1 MGTLRM
7 TTSFST
13 LSLSA
18 EFLAN
23 LDTLGYHT
31 MTPVQAASLPH
42 ALAGRDLIVQAHTG
56 SGKTASFGI
65 GMLQKLN
72 PALFAVQGLVLC
84 PTRELADQV
93 AQELRRLA
101 RGIGNIKILTLTGG
115 VSMRP
120 QVASLEHGAH
130 VVVGTPGRL
139 RDHLSRRTL
148 DLKRVTTLVLDEAD
162 RMTDMG
168 FYEDIAAIARECP
181 DWRQTLMYSATY
193 PDDIRAA
200 SAALLRDP
208 LQIEVASEGGGA
220 RIEQRF
226 YEAGLG
232 ARDAAVAAL
241 LRHEKPV
248 SAIVFCNTKV
258 HCQELAGLLRDQGFS
273 ALALYGELE
282 QRDRDEILLLFANRS
297 CSVLVA
303 TDVAARGL
311 DIADLDVVIN
321 AGMPKDPDT
330 YVHRIGRTGRAGA
343 TGLALSVCTPGD
355 KKWVAAVETLQGV
368 PAAWQPLPDPDAEE
382 AAAPAPMVT
391 LCVAGG
397 KKDKLRPADLLGAL
411 TGEAGLT
418 REQVGKINIFQ
429 FASYVALERSCAP
442 AALRQLG
449 KDSPLG
455 AEFGCIKGRNFKMRL
470 LDV

>member
-1 MGTLRM
+1 
-7 TTSFST
+7 
-13 LSLSA
+13 
-18 EFLAN
+18 
-23 LDTLGYHT
+23 
-31 MTPVQAASLPH
+31 
-42 ALAGRDLIVQAHTG
+42 
-56 SGKTASFGI
+56 
-65 GMLQKLN
+65 
-72 PALFAVQGLVLC
+72 
-84 PTRELADQV
+84 
-93 AQELRRLA
+93 
-101 RGIGNIKILTLTGG
+101 
-115 VSMRP
+115 
-120 QVASLEHGAH
+120 
-130 VVVGTPGRL
+130 
-139 RDHLSRRTL
+139 
-148 DLKRVTTLVLDEAD
+148 
-162 RMTDMG
+162 
-168 FYEDIAAIARECP
+168 
-181 DWRQTLMYSATY
+181 
-193 PDDIRAA
+193 
-200 SAALLRDP
+200 
-208 LQIEVASEGGGA
+208 
-220 RIEQRF
+220 
-226 YEAGLG
+226 
-232 ARDAAVAAL
+232 
-241 LRHEKPV
+241 
-248 SAIVFCNTKV
+248 
-258 HCQELAGLLRDQGFS
+258 
-273 ALALYGELE
+273 
-282 QRDRDEILLLFANRS
+282 
-297 CSVLVA
+297 
-303 TDVAARGL
+303 
-311 DIADLDVVIN
+311 VVIN